1 MHAGISG
8 GHHLPQLFAICA
20 HLLPLRVEQR
30 ALLHRVGQV
39 VRLRLGHPTLPEAGL
54 VRIEIKG
61 VLELVLAVTQGV
73 DLLRLDVGGVH
84 AVLAVQELNHVSGGV
99 SHRAVV
105 LDDDVLH
112 RLDQTPLDVTRL
124 GSLHRGIDETLA
136 TAHGVE
142 EELLRG
148 ETSQV
153 GVLDKPAR
161 LGAEIILGK
170 VRQGT
175 AVEAEGDALPL
186 DVLLT
191 DARNHL

>member
-1 MHAGISG
+1 M
-8 GHHLPQLFAICA
+8 
-20 HLLPLRVEQR
+20 
-30 ALLHRVGQV
+30 
-39 VRLRLGHPTLPEAGL
+39 
-54 VRIEIKG
+54 
-61 VLELVLAVTQGV
+61 TQGV

-124 GSLHRGIDETLA
+124 GSLHCGIDETLA

-191 DARNHL
+191 DARDHL